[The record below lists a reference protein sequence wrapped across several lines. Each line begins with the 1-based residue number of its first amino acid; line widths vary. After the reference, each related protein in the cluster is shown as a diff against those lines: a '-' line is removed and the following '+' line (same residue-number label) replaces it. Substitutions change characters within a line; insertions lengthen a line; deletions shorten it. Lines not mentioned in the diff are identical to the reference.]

1 MKRQLNRASTLPA
14 NKIVPAVAKR
24 PPQRSTTQANMDPV
38 SENGQAASATA
49 SVVVVAR
56 IRPKLPKEDK
66 EPDGVE
72 VYSDAQTLS
81 IYNNG
86 REKKQYTLDQVF
98 DSRWRMQTA
107 RSARSNESVE
117 KSPRPSA
124 AEQRK
129 SEAAESQAKFF
140 NDFGRNLV
148 THSLKGYN
156 VCVFAYGHTGSG
168 KTYTMLGD
176 AAGSGRGA
184 AAGLLPR
191 FLIELFQEHEDAPR
205 PDTWRCS
212 CEFFEVYNE
221 QIRDLLQPNAQVQKP
236 KRVHCHP
243 KHGARIEGL
252 TMSVVS
258 SAEEVMELLHFGN
271 QMRTVAATTMN
282 SRSSR
287 SHAFFN
293 FKYEQIGD
301 EPDQAPGPPPPPQ
314 ARGKERRVTIAA
326 PPDTSGGGSCMS
338 AVTFVDLAGREERER
353 LGNHPG
359 ALQYKEMCFINT
371 SLFHLAHLITKI
383 SQGGLSSN
391 NLSDFRNSKVT
402 MLLSQALQGNSRTAV
417 VATLSPCQSGF
428 EDSMSTLNFA
438 ASAKKI
444 QTKPIV
450 NSKSAVEKLAEL
462 ENEVHSLQVEL
473 AQSKTSNTE
482 KEQELLSAQAWIN
495 YYKRSWEEACAR
507 SEQTQK
513 ARTRS
518 AKRLGLTQSGR
529 TGSLASF
536 AAVKSMKSE
545 ASVPE
550 EEEEEQ
556 LYPFLTKLCDDPAL
570 QGCCNFP
577 LDQDKVHIGSSEGSC
592 DIILMGVGITSEM
605 CSVQCEKG
613 EVSVEVLKDE
623 GGSTVR
629 VLLNGKMLRPE
640 NPEQMK
646 HGDCLILGYSHAF
659 RLVEPTPERV
669 KQAGSSEYL
678 QVARSTV
685 PKLDVASA
693 FEEAVCVEGKQLE
706 DSGDR
711 VSAFPFISNLSN
723 RASDGTVRSFLS
735 ALHHVHPLVEEA
747 NVITREVFGNSD
759 LHLEIHTLTDV
770 LDFQNDAPEIV
781 ICCLEKPSPLSRFQ
795 QTVNTVQQ
803 CLRDPNAP
811 TSSQDLADKRWML
824 GRAKHPLAHAMGLD
838 EHMTIRGHGHLLSIF
853 SLEDFLQR
861 LSEIRDLYQDA
872 CETGEGFEA
881 MRSNLAAHPFQNPWH
896 QSSFTHMKVLA
907 DEAASIRTSPL
918 LRWLLRSPP
927 KAPIQQAPPPGA
939 SLGTTIAQAPMNTTV
954 DLKRRPSVAESVQS
968 ANSSGHLF
976 PVEIRQSQ
984 MSQQEK
990 PTPRTNPTSIFE
1002 VDNSPIPSLGSYL
1015 KTLITDMSLADI
1027 LLAVMEP
1034 GEGQESTLVHAHS
1047 IVLSRLPFFRRLI
1060 ADHKA
1065 IGKSPII
1072 VPHALSVC
1080 ILRQLLVY
1088 AYTDSVKE
1096 ATANLSPNMLRQLQK
1111 AASNCSMPDLC
1122 KACMIKLSGQESASE
1137 SSSAKAPS
1145 GGPTSPTVRRRI
1157 SRGSSLNQARMD
1169 RGSSDRNL
1177 PVLLSKKSSLS
1188 DSSPGGSLKLKQH
1201 SSKHFEPL
1209 KAVGVNSDAGS
1220 SGRLICMESGSSM
1233 SSSPVDGRDAGDEH
1247 HRQQSAVRLSSGS
1260 LRAFAEEMAELRRL
1274 LLTHPRGNGQEIP
1287 KKATELLE
1295 DLQSSMM
1302 ETIRSEFRGCLKEA
1316 QDKGEPS
1323 GSLSSL
1329 ASGITCQIHN
1339 LRDDLIS
1346 MLNTTDGR
1354 VPSTSPTR
1362 SAVHVREESPVNS
1375 VVPAPGAPGVQP
1387 VPLRLTPPNLSAEPV
1402 VHAAQFDR
1410 QAATPP
1416 LAPRPLTSVL
1426 AGTPGAPGAP
1436 GRLGKPFQRLVV
1448 HASTGQL
1455 PGQVA
1460 RSTSPNSSPCHYAVP
1475 GFPQSRPQT
1484 RSVSPIPSNSIWHAN
1499 GMSGARRPGWGTAPG
1514 PTVSVRF
1521 NRSPRPIGSSGAST
1535 ITTNRS
1541 WHNLQEPVTAHPK
1554 PSMTGQPEVETA
1566 KAANKEKA
1574 PVETLR
1580 L

>member
-1 MKRQLNRASTLPA
+1 MGS
-14 NKIVPAVAKR
+14 V
-24 PPQRSTTQANMDPV
+24 D
-38 SENGQAASATA
+38 ENGGASATA

-81 IYNNG
+81 IFNNG

-107 RSARSNESVE
+107 RSARSNDSLE

-129 SEAAESQAKFF
+129 AEAAESQAKFF

-293 FKYEQIGD
+293 FKYEQIGE
-301 EPDQAPGPPPPPQ
+301 EPPEQPGPPPPPQ

-326 PPDTSGGGSCMS
+326 PDPPGGGSCMS

-359 ALQYKEMCFINT
+359 AMQYKEMCFINT

-383 SQGGLSSN
+383 SQGGLSNN

-417 VATLSPCQSGF
+417 VATLSPCQSAF

-444 QTKPIV
+444 QTKPVV
-450 NSKSAVEKLAEL
+450 NSKSATEKLAEL

-529 TGSLASF
+529 TGSVASLF
-536 AAVKSMKSE
+536 AATKSMKSE
-545 ASVPE
+545 VSEAD
-550 EEEEEQ
+550 EEEEQ

-577 LDQDKVHIGSSEGSC
+577 LDQEQVQIGSCEGNC
-592 DIILMGVGITSEM
+592 DIVLMGVGITSEM
-605 CSVQCEKG
+605 CSVHCEKG
-613 EVSVEVLKDE
+613 EVSVEALKEE

-629 VLLNGKMLRPE
+629 VLLNGKMLQPDEPE
-640 NPEQMK
+640 KMK

-685 PKLDVASA
+685 PKLDVSSA

-706 DSGDR
+706 DSGDK
-711 VSAFPFISNLSN
+711 VSAFSFINNLSN
-723 RASDGTVRSFLS
+723 RASASTVKSFLS

-747 NVITREVFGNSD
+747 NVITREVFGNAE

-824 GRAKHPLAHAMGLD
+824 GKAKHPLAHAMGLD
-838 EHMTIRGHGHLLSIF
+838 EHMSIRGHGHLLSIF

-861 LSEIRDLYQDA
+861 LSEIRDIYQEA

-896 QSSFTHMKVLA
+896 QSSFTHTKVLA

-939 SLGTTIAQAPMNTTV
+939 SLGTTIAQAPV
-954 DLKRRPSVAESVQS
+954 KELQRRPSIAESVQS

-976 PVEIRQSQ
+976 PVDIRASQDKDKQS
-984 MSQQEK
+984 
-990 PTPRTNPTSIFE
+990 PTPRTGQTTNIFE

-1015 KTLITDMSLADI
+1015 KALLTDTSSADI

-1065 IGKSPII
+1065 MGKSPII

-1088 AYTDSVKE
+1088 AYTDSAKE

-1111 AASNCSMPDLC
+1111 AASNCSMPELC
-1122 KACMIKLSGQESASE
+1122 KACMNKLSGTESASE
-1137 SSSAKAPS
+1137 SSSAKAP
-1145 GGPTSPTVRRRI
+1145 GGPSSPGVRRRI
-1157 SRGSSLNQARMD
+1157 SRGSSQQKVREISGRD
-1169 RGSSDRNL
+1169 L

-1188 DSSPGGSLKLKQH
+1188 DSSQGGSLKLRQQLRDSKQLEA
-1201 SSKHFEPL
+1201 KVAEG
-1209 KAVGVNSDAGS
+1209 KGASDAGS
-1220 SGRLICMESGSSM
+1220 SRQMFCMESGSSM
-1233 SSSPVDGRDAGDEH
+1233 SSSPLEGRDGDQIT
-1247 HRQQSAVRLSSGS
+1247 RQHSAVRLSSGS

-1274 LLTHPRGNGQEIP
+1274 LLAHPRAQGQEIP
-1287 KKATELLE
+1287 KRATDLLE

-1316 QDKGEPS
+1316 GDKIGQGDS
-1323 GSLSSL
+1323 ASLTSL
-1329 ASGITCQIHN
+1329 ASGITSQIHH
-1339 LRDDLIS
+1339 LRDDLIC
-1346 MLNTTDGR
+1346 MLNSDGSARAASRSPVR
-1354 VPSTSPTR
+1354 VR
-1362 SAVHVREESPVNS
+1362 DESPVPS
-1375 VVPAPGAPGVQP
+1375 MPIQP
-1387 VPLRLTPPNLSAEPV
+1387 VPLARVTSPPSGFSTEPV
-1402 VHAAQFDR
+1402 VRTTPPPFDHR
-1410 QAATPP
+1410 AATPP
-1416 LAPRPLTSVL
+1416 LGSPLLV
-1426 AGTPGAPGAP
+1426 ATPGAPKIAGAVGAQP
-1436 GRLGKPFQRLVV
+1436 LQRQRLVI

-1455 PGQVA
+1455 PRPA
-1460 RSTSPNSSPCHYAVP
+1460 TRSPSPNSSCCMVPAYA
-1475 GFPQSRPQT
+1475 GRTET
-1484 RSVSPIPSNSIWHAN
+1484 RSVSPIPGGSYWQMNAPS
-1499 GMSGARRPGWGTAPG
+1499 RPGWGTAPG
-1514 PTVSVRF
+1514 PVSVRF
-1521 NRSPRPIGSSGAST
+1521 NRPRMNHMGSYGTSST
-1535 ITTNRS
+1535 LTTNRS
-1541 WHNLQEPVTAHPK
+1541 WQNLQEPVTANPVAISHVTVPK
-1554 PSMTGQPEVETA
+1554 QPTSTTSVTTHAEQVDPS
-1566 KAANKEKA
+1566 KAVGEKA

>member
-1 MKRQLNRASTLPA
+1 MGS
-14 NKIVPAVAKR
+14 V
-24 PPQRSTTQANMDPV
+24 D
-38 SENGQAASATA
+38 ENGGASATA

-81 IYNNG
+81 IFNNG

-107 RSARSNESVE
+107 RSARSNDSLE

-129 SEAAESQAKFF
+129 AEAAESQAKFF

-293 FKYEQIGD
+293 FKYEQIGE
-301 EPDQAPGPPPPPQ
+301 EPPEQPGPPPPPQ

-326 PPDTSGGGSCMS
+326 PDPPGGGSCMS

-359 ALQYKEMCFINT
+359 AMQYKEMCFINT

-383 SQGGLSSN
+383 SQGGLSNN

-417 VATLSPCQSGF
+417 VATLSPCQSAF

-444 QTKPIV
+444 QTKPVV
-450 NSKSAVEKLAEL
+450 NSKSATEKLAEL

-529 TGSLASF
+529 TGSVASLF
-536 AAVKSMKSE
+536 AATKSMKSE
-545 ASVPE
+545 VSEAD
-550 EEEEEQ
+550 EEEEQ

-577 LDQDKVHIGSSEGSC
+577 LDQEQVQIGSCEGNC
-592 DIILMGVGITSEM
+592 DIVLMGVGITSEM
-605 CSVQCEKG
+605 CSVHCEKG
-613 EVSVEVLKDE
+613 EVSVEALKEE

-629 VLLNGKMLRPE
+629 VLLNGKMLQPDEPE
-640 NPEQMK
+640 KMK

-685 PKLDVASA
+685 PKLDVSSA

-706 DSGDR
+706 DSGDK
-711 VSAFPFISNLSN
+711 VSAFSFINNLSN
-723 RASDGTVRSFLS
+723 RASASTVKSFLS

-747 NVITREVFGNSD
+747 NVITREVFGNAE

-824 GRAKHPLAHAMGLD
+824 GKAKHPLAHAMGLD
-838 EHMTIRGHGHLLSIF
+838 EHMSIRGHGHLLSIF

-861 LSEIRDLYQDA
+861 LSEIRDIYQEA

-896 QSSFTHMKVLA
+896 QSSFTHTKVLA

-939 SLGTTIAQAPMNTTV
+939 SLGTTIAQAPV
-954 DLKRRPSVAESVQS
+954 KELQRRPSIAESVQS

-976 PVEIRQSQ
+976 PVDIRASQDKDKQS
-984 MSQQEK
+984 
-990 PTPRTNPTSIFE
+990 PTPRTGQTTNIFE

-1015 KTLITDMSLADI
+1015 KALLTDTSSADI

-1065 IGKSPII
+1065 MGKSPII

-1088 AYTDSVKE
+1088 AYTDSAKE

-1111 AASNCSMPDLC
+1111 AASNCSMPELC
-1122 KACMIKLSGQESASE
+1122 KACMNKLSGTESASE
-1137 SSSAKAPS
+1137 SSSAKAP
-1145 GGPTSPTVRRRI
+1145 GGPSSPGVRRRI
-1157 SRGSSLNQARMD
+1157 SRGSSQQKVREISGRD
-1169 RGSSDRNL
+1169 L

-1188 DSSPGGSLKLKQH
+1188 DSSQGGSLKLRQQLRDSKQLEA
-1201 SSKHFEPL
+1201 KVAEG
-1209 KAVGVNSDAGS
+1209 KGASDAGS
-1220 SGRLICMESGSSM
+1220 SRQMFCMESGSSM
-1233 SSSPVDGRDAGDEH
+1233 SSSPLEGRDGDQIT
-1247 HRQQSAVRLSSGS
+1247 RQHSAVRLSSGS

-1274 LLTHPRGNGQEIP
+1274 LLAHPRAQGQEIP
-1287 KKATELLE
+1287 KRATDLLE

-1316 QDKGEPS
+1316 GDKIGQGDS
-1323 GSLSSL
+1323 ASLTSL
-1329 ASGITCQIHN
+1329 ASGITSQIHH
-1339 LRDDLIS
+1339 LRDDLIC
-1346 MLNTTDGR
+1346 MLNSDGSARAASRSPVR
-1354 VPSTSPTR
+1354 VR
-1362 SAVHVREESPVNS
+1362 DESPVPS
-1375 VVPAPGAPGVQP
+1375 MPIQP
-1387 VPLRLTPPNLSAEPV
+1387 VPLARVTSPPSGFSTEPV
-1402 VHAAQFDR
+1402 VRTTPPPFDHR
-1410 QAATPP
+1410 AATPP
-1416 LAPRPLTSVL
+1416 LGSPLLV
-1426 AGTPGAPGAP
+1426 ATPGAPKIAGAVGAQP
-1436 GRLGKPFQRLVV
+1436 LQRQRLVI

-1455 PGQVA
+1455 PRPA
-1460 RSTSPNSSPCHYAVP
+1460 TRSPSPNSSCCMVPAYA
-1475 GFPQSRPQT
+1475 GRTET
-1484 RSVSPIPSNSIWHAN
+1484 RSVSPIPGGSYWQMNAPS
-1499 GMSGARRPGWGTAPG
+1499 RPGWGTAPG
-1514 PTVSVRF
+1514 PVSVRF
-1521 NRSPRPIGSSGAST
+1521 NRPRMNHMGSSGTSST
-1535 ITTNRS
+1535 LTTNRS
-1541 WHNLQEPVTAHPK
+1541 WQNLQEPVTANPVAISHVTVPK
-1554 PSMTGQPEVETA
+1554 QPTSTTSVTTHAEQVDPS
-1566 KAANKEKA
+1566 KAVGEKA

>member
-1 MKRQLNRASTLPA
+1 
-14 NKIVPAVAKR
+14 
-24 PPQRSTTQANMDPV
+24 MDPV
-38 SENGQAASATA
+38 AENGQAAAAASAASATA

-129 SEAAESQAKFF
+129 AEAAESQAKFF

-221 QIRDLLQPNAQVQKP
+221 QIRDLLQPNATVQKP

-252 TMSVVS
+252 TMSVVN
-258 SAEEVMELLHFGN
+258 SAEEVMELLQFGN

-293 FKYEQIGD
+293 FKYEQIGE
-301 EPDQAPGPPPPPQ
+301 EPDQAPGPPPPPPQ

-417 VATLSPCQSGF
+417 VATLSPVQSAF

-444 QTKPIV
+444 QTKPVV

-495 YYKRSWEEACAR
+495 YYKRSWEEACAK
-507 SEQTQK
+507 SDQTQK

-545 ASVPE
+545 ASAPE
-550 EEEEEQ
+550 EEEEPM
-556 LYPFLTKLCDDPAL
+556 YPFLTKLCDDPAL

-577 LDQDKVHIGSSEGSC
+577 LDQEKVHIGSSEGSC

-605 CSVQCEKG
+605 CLVQCEKG
-613 EVSVEVLKDE
+613 EVSVEALKDE

-629 VLLNGKMLRPE
+629 VLLNGKMLRQD

-659 RLVEPTPERV
+659 RLVDPTPERV

-711 VSAFPFISNLSN
+711 VSAFPFINNLSN

-872 CETGEGFEA
+872 CETGEGFDST
-881 MRSNLAAHPFQNPWH
+881 RSNLAAHPFQNPWH

-939 SLGTTIAQAPMNTTV
+939 SLGTAITQAPNATV

-984 MSQQEK
+984 DKQS
-990 PTPRTNPTSIFE
+990 PTPRTSMTGIFE

-1015 KTLITDMSLADI
+1015 KTLLTDVSSADI

-1047 IVLSRLPFFRRLI
+1047 VVLSRLPFFRRLI
-1060 ADHKA
+1060 TDHKA

-1088 AYTDSVKE
+1088 AYTDSAKE

-1111 AASNCSMPDLC
+1111 AASNCSMPELC
-1122 KACMIKLSGQESASE
+1122 KACMSKLSGESASE
-1137 SSSAKAPS
+1137 SSSAKV
-1145 GGPTSPTVRRRI
+1145 GGQASPTVRRRI
-1157 SRGSSLNQARMD
+1157 SRASSQTQARTE

-1188 DSSPGGSLKLKQH
+1188 DSSPGGSLKLKQL

-1209 KAVGVNSDAGS
+1209 KAAANSDAGS

-1233 SSSPVDGRDAGDEH
+1233 SSSPVDGRDGGDENP
-1247 HRQQSAVRLSSGS
+1247 RQVNANAVRLSSGS

-1274 LLTHPRGNGQEIP
+1274 LLTHPRGNGHDIP
-1287 KKATELLE
+1287 KRATELLE
-1295 DLQSSMM
+1295 DLQSNMM

-1316 QDKGEPS
+1316 QDKGEP

-1346 MLNTTDGR
+1346 MLNADGR
-1354 VPSTSPTR
+1354 ARSPTR
-1362 SAVHVREESPVNS
+1362 AHVREESPVP
-1375 VVPAPGAPGVQP
+1375 VPVQP
-1387 VPLRLTPPNLSAEPV
+1387 VPLGHVVQPVPAFSAEPV
-1402 VHAAQFDR
+1402 ARTAPAPFDR
-1410 QAATPP
+1410 QAITPP
-1416 LAPRPLTSVL
+1416 LAPRPLTSVV
-1426 AGTPGAPGAP
+1426 AGTPA
-1436 GRLGKPFQRLVV
+1436 GRMGKPFQRLVV
-1448 HASTGQL
+1448 HTTSMGQL
-1455 PGQVA
+1455 PGQA
-1460 RSTSPNSSPCHYAVP
+1460 RSTSPNSSPCQMMP
-1475 GFPQSRPQT
+1475 GFTQVRPQT
-1484 RSVSPIPSNSIWHAN
+1484 RSVSPIPSNSAWQAT
-1499 GMSGARRPGWGTAPG
+1499 GVGARRAGYPGGAG
-1514 PTVSVRF
+1514 PTASVRF

-1535 ITTNRS
+1535 VPTNRS
-1541 WHNLQEPVTAHPK
+1541 WQNLQEPVSANPK
-1554 PSMTGQPEVETA
+1554 QSMTLASGQSEVDAQA
-1566 KAANKEKA
+1566 KALKEKT

>member
-1 MKRQLNRASTLPA
+1 MMKRQLNRASTLPA
-14 NKIVPAVAKR
+14 NKIVPPVARR
-24 PPQRSTTQANMDPV
+24 PPQRSTTQANMGSVD
-38 SENGQAASATA
+38 ENGGASATA

-81 IYNNG
+81 IFNNG

-107 RSARSNESVE
+107 RSARSNDSLE

-129 SEAAESQAKFF
+129 AEAAESQAKFF

-293 FKYEQIGD
+293 FKYEQIGE
-301 EPDQAPGPPPPPQ
+301 EPPEQPGPPPPPQ

-326 PPDTSGGGSCMS
+326 PDPPGGGSCMS

-359 ALQYKEMCFINT
+359 AMQYKEMCFINT

-383 SQGGLSSN
+383 SQGGLSNN

-417 VATLSPCQSGF
+417 VATLSPCQSAF

-444 QTKPIV
+444 QTKPVV
-450 NSKSAVEKLAEL
+450 NSKSATEKLAEL

-529 TGSLASF
+529 TGSVASLF
-536 AAVKSMKSE
+536 AATKSMKSE
-545 ASVPE
+545 VSEAD
-550 EEEEEQ
+550 EEEEQ

-577 LDQDKVHIGSSEGSC
+577 LDQEQVQIGSCEGNC
-592 DIILMGVGITSEM
+592 DIVLMGVGITSEM
-605 CSVQCEKG
+605 CSVHCEKG
-613 EVSVEVLKDE
+613 EVSVEALKEE

-629 VLLNGKMLRPE
+629 VLLNGKMLQPDEPE
-640 NPEQMK
+640 KMK

-685 PKLDVASA
+685 PKLDVSSA

-706 DSGDR
+706 DSGDK
-711 VSAFPFISNLSN
+711 VSAFSFINNLSN
-723 RASDGTVRSFLS
+723 RASASTVKSFLS

-747 NVITREVFGNSD
+747 NVITREVFGNAE

-824 GRAKHPLAHAMGLD
+824 GKAKHPLAHAMGLD
-838 EHMTIRGHGHLLSIF
+838 EHMSIRGHGHLLSIF

-861 LSEIRDLYQDA
+861 LSEIRDIYQEA

-896 QSSFTHMKVLA
+896 QSSFTHTKVLA

-939 SLGTTIAQAPMNTTV
+939 SLGTTIAQAPV
-954 DLKRRPSVAESVQS
+954 KELQRRPSIAESVQS

-976 PVEIRQSQ
+976 PVDIRASQDKDKQS
-984 MSQQEK
+984 
-990 PTPRTNPTSIFE
+990 PTPRTGQTTNIFE

-1015 KTLITDMSLADI
+1015 KALLTDTSSADI

-1047 IVLSRLPFFRRLI
+1047 IVLSRLPFFHRLI

-1065 IGKSPII
+1065 MGKSPII

-1088 AYTDSVKE
+1088 AYTDSAKE

-1111 AASNCSMPDLC
+1111 AASNCSMPELC
-1122 KACMIKLSGQESASE
+1122 KACMNKLSGTESASE
-1137 SSSAKAPS
+1137 SSSAKAP
-1145 GGPTSPTVRRRI
+1145 GGPSSPGVRRRI
-1157 SRGSSLNQARMD
+1157 SRGSSQQKVREISGRD
-1169 RGSSDRNL
+1169 L

-1188 DSSPGGSLKLKQH
+1188 DSSQGGSLKLRQQLRDSKQLEA
-1201 SSKHFEPL
+1201 KVAEG
-1209 KAVGVNSDAGS
+1209 KGASDAGS
-1220 SGRLICMESGSSM
+1220 SRQMFCMESGSSM
-1233 SSSPVDGRDAGDEH
+1233 SSSPLEGRDGDQIT
-1247 HRQQSAVRLSSGS
+1247 RQHSAVRLSSGS

-1274 LLTHPRGNGQEIP
+1274 LLAHPRAQGQEIP
-1287 KKATELLE
+1287 KRATDLLE

-1316 QDKGEPS
+1316 GDKIGQGDS
-1323 GSLSSL
+1323 ASLTSL
-1329 ASGITCQIHN
+1329 ASGITSQIHH
-1339 LRDDLIS
+1339 LRDDLIC
-1346 MLNTTDGR
+1346 MLNSDGSARAASRSPVR
-1354 VPSTSPTR
+1354 VR
-1362 SAVHVREESPVNS
+1362 DESPVPS
-1375 VVPAPGAPGVQP
+1375 MPIQP
-1387 VPLRLTPPNLSAEPV
+1387 VPLARVTSPPSGFSTEPV
-1402 VHAAQFDR
+1402 VRTTPPPFDHR
-1410 QAATPP
+1410 AATPP
-1416 LAPRPLTSVL
+1416 LGSPLLV
-1426 AGTPGAPGAP
+1426 ATPGAPKIAGAVGAQP
-1436 GRLGKPFQRLVV
+1436 LQRQRLVI

-1455 PGQVA
+1455 PRPA
-1460 RSTSPNSSPCHYAVP
+1460 TRSPSPNSSCCMVPAYA
-1475 GFPQSRPQT
+1475 GRTET
-1484 RSVSPIPSNSIWHAN
+1484 RSVSPIPGGSYWQMNAPS
-1499 GMSGARRPGWGTAPG
+1499 RPGWGTAPG
-1514 PTVSVRF
+1514 PVSVRF
-1521 NRSPRPIGSSGAST
+1521 NRPRMNHMGSSGTSST
-1535 ITTNRS
+1535 LTTNRS
-1541 WHNLQEPVTAHPK
+1541 WQNLQEPVTANPVAISHVTVPK
-1554 PSMTGQPEVETA
+1554 QPTSTTSVTTHAEQVDPS
-1566 KAANKEKA
+1566 KAVGEKA

>member
-1 MKRQLNRASTLPA
+1 MKRNLNRASTLPA
-14 NKIVPAVAKR
+14 NKIVTAVTKR

-38 SENGQAASATA
+38 AENGAAAAASATA

-129 SEAAESQAKFF
+129 AEAAESQAKFF

-221 QIRDLLQPNAQVQKP
+221 QIRDLLQPNATVQKP

-252 TMSVVS
+252 TMSVVN
-258 SAEEVMELLHFGN
+258 SAEEVMELLQFGN

-293 FKYEQIGD
+293 FKYEQIGE
-301 EPDQAPGPPPPPQ
+301 EPDQAPGPPPPPPQ

-417 VATLSPCQSGF
+417 VATLSPIQSAF

-444 QTKPIV
+444 QTKPVV
-450 NSKSAVEKLAEL
+450 NSKSASEKLAEL

-495 YYKRSWEEACAR
+495 YYKRSWEEACAK
-507 SEQTQK
+507 SDQTQK

-550 EEEEEQ
+550 EEEEPM
-556 LYPFLTKLCDDPAL
+556 YPFLTKLCDDPAL

-577 LDQDKVHIGSSEGSC
+577 LDQEKVHIGSSEGSC

-605 CSVQCEKG
+605 CLVQCEKG
-613 EVSVEVLKDE
+613 EVSVEALKDE

-629 VLLNGKMLRPE
+629 VLLNGKMLRQD

-659 RLVEPTPERV
+659 RLVDPTPERV

-711 VSAFPFISNLSN
+711 VSAFPFINNLSN

-811 TSSQDLADKRWML
+811 TSSQDLSDKRWML

-872 CETGEGFEA
+872 CETGEGFDST
-881 MRSNLAAHPFQNPWH
+881 RSNLAAHPFQNPWH

-939 SLGTTIAQAPMNTTV
+939 SLGTAITQAPNTTV

-984 MSQQEK
+984 DKQS
-990 PTPRTNPTSIFE
+990 PTPRTSTTGIFE

-1015 KTLITDMSLADI
+1015 KALITDVSSADI

-1047 IVLSRLPFFRRLI
+1047 VVLSRLPFFRRLI
-1060 ADHKA
+1060 SDHKA

-1088 AYTDSVKE
+1088 AYTDSAKE

-1111 AASNCSMPDLC
+1111 AASNCSMPELC
-1122 KACMIKLSGQESASE
+1122 KACMTKLSGESASE
-1137 SSSAKAPS
+1137 SSSAKV
-1145 GGPTSPTVRRRI
+1145 GGQTSPTVRRRI
-1157 SRGSSLNQARMD
+1157 SRASSQTQA

-1188 DSSPGGSLKLKQH
+1188 DSSPGGSLKLKQL

-1209 KAVGVNSDAGS
+1209 KAAANSDAGS

-1233 SSSPVDGRDAGDEH
+1233 SSSPVDGRDGGDENP
-1247 HRQQSAVRLSSGS
+1247 RQTNASAVRLSSGS

-1274 LLTHPRGNGQEIP
+1274 LLTHPRGNGHDIP
-1287 KKATELLE
+1287 KRATELLE
-1295 DLQSSMM
+1295 DLQSNMM

-1316 QDKGEPS
+1316 QDKGEP

-1346 MLNTTDGR
+1346 MLNADGR
-1354 VPSTSPTR
+1354 ASRSPTR
-1362 SAVHVREESPVNS
+1362 AHVREESPVP
-1375 VVPAPGAPGVQP
+1375 VPVQP
-1387 VPLRLTPPNLSAEPV
+1387 VPLGHVVQPVPAFSAEPV
-1402 VHAAQFDR
+1402 ARTAPAPFDR
-1410 QAATPP
+1410 QAITPP
-1416 LAPRPLTSVL
+1416 LAPRPLTSVV
-1426 AGTPGAPGAP
+1426 AGTPGA
-1436 GRLGKPFQRLVV
+1436 GRMGKPFQRLVV
-1448 HASTGQL
+1448 HTTSMGQL
-1455 PGQVA
+1455 PGQA
-1460 RSTSPNSSPCHYAVP
+1460 RSTSPNSSPCHMMP
-1475 GFPQSRPQT
+1475 GFTQVRPQT
-1484 RSVSPIPSNSIWHAN
+1484 RSVSPIPSNSAWQAN
-1499 GMSGARRPGWGTAPG
+1499 GLGARRAGYPGGAG

-1535 ITTNRS
+1535 VPTNRS
-1541 WHNLQEPVTAHPK
+1541 WQNLQEPVSAPK
-1554 PSMTGQPEVETA
+1554 QSMTLASGQSEVDAQA
-1566 KAANKEKA
+1566 KASKEKT

>member
-1 MKRQLNRASTLPA
+1 MGS
-14 NKIVPAVAKR
+14 V
-24 PPQRSTTQANMDPV
+24 D
-38 SENGQAASATA
+38 ENGGASATA

-81 IYNNG
+81 IFNNG

-107 RSARSNESVE
+107 RSARSNDSLE

-129 SEAAESQAKFF
+129 AEAAESQAKFF

-293 FKYEQIGD
+293 FKYEQIGE
-301 EPDQAPGPPPPPQ
+301 EPPEQPGPPPPPQ

-326 PPDTSGGGSCMS
+326 PDPPGGGSCMS

-359 ALQYKEMCFINT
+359 AMQYKEMCFINT

-383 SQGGLSSN
+383 SQGGLSNN

-417 VATLSPCQSGF
+417 VATLSPCQSAF

-444 QTKPIV
+444 QTKPVV
-450 NSKSAVEKLAEL
+450 NSKSATEKLAEL

-529 TGSLASF
+529 TGSVASLF
-536 AAVKSMKSE
+536 AATKSMKSE
-545 ASVPE
+545 VSEAD
-550 EEEEEQ
+550 EEEEQ

-577 LDQDKVHIGSSEGSC
+577 LDQEQVQIGSCEGNC
-592 DIILMGVGITSEM
+592 DIVLMGVGITSEM
-605 CSVQCEKG
+605 CSVHCEKG
-613 EVSVEVLKDE
+613 EVSVEALKEE

-629 VLLNGKMLRPE
+629 VLLNGKMLQPDEPE
-640 NPEQMK
+640 KMK

-685 PKLDVASA
+685 PKLDVSSA

-706 DSGDR
+706 DSGDK
-711 VSAFPFISNLSN
+711 VSAFSFINNLSN
-723 RASDGTVRSFLS
+723 RASASTVKSFLS

-747 NVITREVFGNSD
+747 NVITREVFGNAE

-824 GRAKHPLAHAMGLD
+824 GKAKHPLAHAMGLD
-838 EHMTIRGHGHLLSIF
+838 EHMSIRGHGHLLSIF

-861 LSEIRDLYQDA
+861 LSEIRDIYQEA

-896 QSSFTHMKVLA
+896 QSSFTHTKVLA

-939 SLGTTIAQAPMNTTV
+939 SLGTTIAQAPV
-954 DLKRRPSVAESVQS
+954 KELQRRPSIAESVQS

-976 PVEIRQSQ
+976 PVDIRASQDKDKQS
-984 MSQQEK
+984 
-990 PTPRTNPTSIFE
+990 PTPRTGQTTNIFE

-1015 KTLITDMSLADI
+1015 KALLTDTSSADI

-1047 IVLSRLPFFRRLI
+1047 IVLSRLPFFHRLI

-1065 IGKSPII
+1065 MGKSPII

-1088 AYTDSVKE
+1088 AYTDSAKE

-1111 AASNCSMPDLC
+1111 AASNCSMPELC
-1122 KACMIKLSGQESASE
+1122 KACMNKLSGTESASE
-1137 SSSAKAPS
+1137 SSSAKAP
-1145 GGPTSPTVRRRI
+1145 GGPSSPGVRRRI
-1157 SRGSSLNQARMD
+1157 SRGSSQQKVREISGRD
-1169 RGSSDRNL
+1169 L

-1188 DSSPGGSLKLKQH
+1188 DSSQGGSLKLRQQLRDSKQLEA
-1201 SSKHFEPL
+1201 KVAEG
-1209 KAVGVNSDAGS
+1209 KGASDAGS
-1220 SGRLICMESGSSM
+1220 SRQMFCMESGSSM
-1233 SSSPVDGRDAGDEH
+1233 SSSPLEGRDGDQIT
-1247 HRQQSAVRLSSGS
+1247 RQHSAVRLSSGS

-1274 LLTHPRGNGQEIP
+1274 LLAHPRAQGQEIP
-1287 KKATELLE
+1287 KRATDLLE

-1316 QDKGEPS
+1316 GDKIGQGDS
-1323 GSLSSL
+1323 ASLTSL
-1329 ASGITCQIHN
+1329 ASGITSQIHH
-1339 LRDDLIS
+1339 LRDDLIC
-1346 MLNTTDGR
+1346 MLNSDGSARAASRSPVR
-1354 VPSTSPTR
+1354 VR
-1362 SAVHVREESPVNS
+1362 DESPVPS
-1375 VVPAPGAPGVQP
+1375 MPIQP
-1387 VPLRLTPPNLSAEPV
+1387 VPLARVTSPPSGFSTEPV
-1402 VHAAQFDR
+1402 VRTTPPPFDHR
-1410 QAATPP
+1410 AATPP
-1416 LAPRPLTSVL
+1416 LGSPLLV
-1426 AGTPGAPGAP
+1426 ATPGAPKIAGAVGAQP
-1436 GRLGKPFQRLVV
+1436 LQRQRLVI

-1455 PGQVA
+1455 PRPA
-1460 RSTSPNSSPCHYAVP
+1460 TRSPSPNSSCCMVPAYA
-1475 GFPQSRPQT
+1475 GRTET
-1484 RSVSPIPSNSIWHAN
+1484 RSVSPIPGGSYWQMNAPS
-1499 GMSGARRPGWGTAPG
+1499 RPGWGTAPG
-1514 PTVSVRF
+1514 PVSVRF
-1521 NRSPRPIGSSGAST
+1521 NRPRMNHMGSSGTSST
-1535 ITTNRS
+1535 LTTNRS
-1541 WHNLQEPVTAHPK
+1541 WQNLQEPVTANPVAISHVTVPK
-1554 PSMTGQPEVETA
+1554 QPTSTTSVTTHAEQVDPS
-1566 KAANKEKA
+1566 KAVGEKA